1 MEPVPLSSELLVSLL
16 HIIDFPS
23 DIRHHVGIKHV
34 EKSGA
39 TSSISCVG
47 DGVLCTQLTLPER
60 SSSRPLSPTSSRS
73 SPRLAFF
80 VTTPK

>member
-47 DGVLCTQLTLPER
+47 DGV
-60 SSSRPLSPTSSRS
+60 
-73 SPRLAFF
+73 F
-80 VTTPK
+80 VHPALLFQRAAAAVL